1 MIFASDFTFIERA
14 IIEVWV
20 WLWFIQRV
28 WSTDKFSSLQ
38 WNKIRNFDLKSII
51 TLLIL
56 LMLPAQTIF
65 DVIWA
70 YLKYTEGF
78 YMNDQNDIIT
88 KPPYVVDGNKRIAL
102 WTKEH
107 LLLKTITEYVLAC
120 GFAFQTGTLA
130 LIQAF
135 WSHLYCEIRGKPF
148 MRSWKFKFYFGWV
161 FASIVIFPLARFLLS
176 SEYILVENV
185 PLLIFSINLLVIFI
199 LGIKNGKRLNGL
211 LRSIQ
216 QQSSQRGQETILR
229 IRYYIEMNKL
239 LTIGALLIG
248 IGFSFS
254 SIDAIFKINYIS
266 RSKFLMDLFLIHAN
280 YGSLILWCTMILII
294 YPQYRQM
301 DSTEIKGQEM
311 NSNNPNSFVIN
322 LTTTT
327 TRKTSRPALVRDS
340 SSFARI
346 EQSVSSLLEQQQ
358 QQIDIY
364 RHKTSTSISST
375 ATLTSSY
382 VSNSPLTSPL
392 IPPPI
397 YESSIK

>member
-1 MIFASDFTFIERA
+1 
-14 IIEVWV
+14 
-20 WLWFIQRV
+20 
-28 WSTDKFSSLQ
+28 
-38 WNKIRNFDLKSII
+38 
-51 TLLIL
+51 
-56 LMLPAQTIF
+56 MLPVQTIF
-65 DVIWA
+65 DAIWA

-78 YMNDQNDIIT
+78 YVNDQNDIIT
-88 KPPYVVDGNKRIAL
+88 KPPYDMNGNNL

-135 WSHLYCEIRGKPF
+135 WSHLSCEIRGKPF

-161 FASIVIFPLARFLLS
+161 FASIIIFPLARFLS
-176 SEYILVENV
+176 SNEFILVENI
-185 PLLIFSINLLVIFI
+185 PLLIYSINLFVISM

-211 LRSIQ
+211 LKSIQ
-216 QQSSQRGQETILR
+216 QQSSPRDHETVLR
-229 IRYYIEMNKL
+229 IRYFIEMNKF
-239 LTIGALLIG
+239 LTIGAFLIG
-248 IGFSFS
+248 VGFGFSA
-254 SIDAIFKINYIS
+254 IDAIFKINYIS
-266 RSKFLMDLFLIHAN
+266 QSKFLMDLFLIHAN

-294 YPQYRQM
+294 YPRYYNYKAEM
-301 DSTEIKGQEM
+301 KDQEM
-311 NSNNPNSFVIN
+311 NSSNSNSFVIN

-327 TRKTSRPALVRDS
+327 TRKTSRPLIRES
-340 SSFARI
+340 SSSAKI

-375 ATLTSSY
+375 ATLTSSF

-397 YESSIK
+397 YENSIK